1 MIPIVVILGP
11 TASGK
16 SSLGIRLAKKW
27 NGEIVSTDSRQ
38 VYKGLD
44 IGTAK
49 VTKKEQ
55 RQVPHHLLDVSS
67 PGKMMH
73 IAKYKRL
80 ADGTICDI
88 WKRKKIP
95 FLVGGSALYINAVIY
110 NYTIPAIGVTKKRK
124 ELECK
129 SIKQLLTLLKQK
141 DLITYK
147 RIDHANKRRLVRAL
161 EVCYATGKK
170 FSDFQTRGEKK
181 YEVLLLGISSP
192 REVLYHHIGMR
203 IDERMK
209 KGMIAE
215 VKKLIASGVSK
226 KWLKSLG
233 LEYRFITEYLQGSQ
247 TKNAYTEMVQRLKY
261 ASHDFARRQLTW
273 FKKNSAIHWIET
285 HKQAENLCK
294 SFIKQHTPTRLR
306 AGVKKER

>member
-1 MIPIVVILGP
+1 VIPIVVILGP

-16 SSLGIRLAKKW
+16 SSLGIHLAKKW

-38 VYKGLD
+38 LYKGLD

-55 RQVPHHLLDVSS
+55 REVPHHLLDVSS
-67 PGKMMH
+67 PGKMMN

-95 FLVGGSALYINAVIY
+95 FLVGGSALYINSVIY
-110 NYTIPAIGVTKKRK
+110 NYAIPTVGTTKTRK
-124 ELECK
+124 ELEQK
-129 SIKQLLTLLKQK
+129 SIKQLLTLLKRK
-141 DLITYK
+141 DPITYT
-147 RIDHANKRRLVRAL
+147 RIDYANKRRIVRAL
-161 EVCYATGKK
+161 EVCLATGKK
-170 FSDFQTRGEKK
+170 FSDFQKRGEKK
-181 YEVLLLGISSP
+181 YDVLLLGISLP
-192 REVLYHHIGMR
+192 REELYCQIDRR

-215 VKKLIASGVSK
+215 VKKLIKSGVSK

-233 LEYRFITEYLQGSQ
+233 LEYRFVTEYLEGTK
-247 TKNAYTEMVQRLKY
+247 TKNAYIEMVQRLKY

-273 FKKNSAIHWIET
+273 FKRDNAIHWIET
-285 HKQAENLCK
+285 HKQAENFCR
-294 SFIKQHTPTRLR
+294 SFIKQHTPTHLR

>member
-1 MIPIVVILGP
+1 MIPLIVILGP

-27 NGEIVSTDSRQ
+27 NGEIISADSRQ

-49 VTKKEQ
+49 VTKNEQ
-55 RQVPHHLLDVSS
+55 RQVPHYLLDVLS
-67 PGKMMH
+67 PGKMMN

-80 ADGTICDI
+80 ADSTIRDI

-95 FLVGGSALYINAVIY
+95 FLVGGSALYINSVIY
-110 NYTIPAIGVTKKRK
+110 NYTIPSLGITKKRK
-124 ELECK
+124 ELESK
-129 SIKQLLTLLKQK
+129 SIKQLLALLKQK
-141 DLITYK
+141 DPITYA

-161 EVCYATGKK
+161 EVCLVTGKK
-170 FSDFQTRGEKK
+170 FSDFQKRGEKK
-181 YEVLLLGISSP
+181 YDVLLLGISLP
-192 REVLYHHIGMR
+192 REELYCQIDRR

-215 VKKLIASGVSK
+215 VKKLIKSGVSK

-233 LEYRFITEYLQGSQ
+233 LEYRFITEYLQCPQ
-247 TKNAYTEMVQRLKY
+247 TKDAHTEMVQRLKY
-261 ASHDFARRQLTW
+261 ASHDYARRQLTW
-273 FKKNSAIHWIET
+273 FKKNSAIHWIKT
-285 HKQAENLCK
+285 TRQAENLCK
-294 SFIKQHTPTRLR
+294 SFLKQHVPTH
-306 AGVKKER
+306 